1 MPITVAPRRRGKKL
15 NKEKKDKLSPRS
27 KVKREGLKDIDGND
41 VKTGAKRKLSETQR
55 NFLNKQKLSPR
66 FKIKEKELLDKLFKK
81 GGADKIGKPVK
92 PKPKPKPKKK
102 PESAKTKTLEYK
114 GTPVGKRKRSR
125 PA

>member
-1 MPITVAPRRRGKKL
+1 MPITVVPRRKRKKT
-15 NKEKKDKLSPRS
+15 KQEKKDELSPRS
-27 KVKREGLKDIDGND
+27 KAERTGVIEGMKDFYDKSLGQ
-41 VKTGAKRKLSETQR
+41 VAPRSKKRKPIPVPSH
-55 NFLNKQKLSPR
+55 
-66 FKIKEKELLDKLFKK
+66 KELMEGRKRSES
-81 GGADKIGKPVK
+81 KPK